1 MYILET
7 IERVLDIYKKL
18 NISDGLKIIWKWIT
32 KNHIYDVC
40 LDYDNEYE
48 HKLFVYFTIR
58 NPSEKIDNAQFMV
71 DDKCYNLHDE
81 KRVKKENNIFYCRF
95 KFENV
100 LEDIVFNKAINTKS
114 KFYLVITI
122 NQKKQKYK
130 ISGKNYNAS
139 QQAIKT
145 DKDMSKESLTKFF
158 SENSESFITKAT
170 STK

>member
-1 MYILET
+1 
-7 IERVLDIYKKL
+7 
-18 NISDGLKIIWKWIT
+18 
-32 KNHIYDVC
+32 
-40 LDYDNEYE
+40 
-48 HKLFVYFTIR
+48 
-58 NPSEKIDNAQFMV
+58 MV

-145 DKDMSKESLTKFF
+145 AKDMSKESLTKFF
-158 SENSESFITKAT
+158 PEISESFITKAT